1 MSDKRVLTASMV
13 IDSFT
18 RNGPEI
24 IKLCEPK
31 KQAPGKE
38 TTVTYFETK
47 ILVKNPKTDK
57 DEWLLPKLMFN
68 GITICGCKAP
78 EMRKNGAKPSYAFF
92 MEDVDK
98 KGEEVGKACKIIA
111 DAWER
116 AIAKWKVANSVEPT
130 DPVYKTNKMYMAATK
145 ADPVN
150 KVKSVA
156 IQRGGLMYI
165 KLRSKNATDNT
176 HRGNLTILTSK
187 TTSRTTTASGQPFN
201 DLNIHED
208 VRSGAVG
215 VGIISFETTTLSS
228 QGFANGSESIELYLT
243 VPDRRRAD
251 TSGLDMSLL
260 MDAIPDATT
269 APTASTEAS
278 SSTDDRQSTTGSA
291 GGIDQ
296 SALDA
301 LIGDQ

>member
-31 KQAPGKE
+31 KAASGKE
-38 TTVTYFETK
+38 STVTYFETK
-47 ILVKNPKTDK
+47 ILAKNPKTDK

-78 EMRKNGAKPSYAFF
+78 ELRKNGAKPTYAFY

-116 AIAKWKVANSVEPT
+116 AINKWKVANSVELT
-130 DPVYKTNKMYMAATK
+130 DPVYKTNKMYMIATK
-145 ADPVN
+145 ADPL
-150 KVKSVA
+150 KGVKSVA
-156 IQRGGLMYI
+156 IHRGGMMYI
-165 KLRSKNATDNT
+165 KLRSKSMSDIT

-187 TTSRTTTASGQPFN
+187 TTSRTKSASGQPFN
-201 DLNIHED
+201 EQNLHED
-208 VRSGAVG
+208 VRSGAIAT
-215 VGIISFETTTLSS
+215 GIIAFDTTTLSS
-228 QGFANGSESIELYLT
+228 QGFANGSESLELYLT
-243 VPDRRRAD
+243 VPDNRRAD

-260 MDAIPDATT
+260 MDAIPDSAP
-269 APTASTEAS
+269 APTAPAEAS
-278 SSTDDRQSTTGSA
+278 SSTDDRQSTSDST

-296 SALDA
+296 SALDM